1 MIYVNTPLFGKQE
14 LKYVSECIKTGWIS
28 SEGPYVK
35 QFEEAFARFCGVK
48 YGVACTNGTT
58 ALHLGL
64 LSLNIKKSDEVII
77 PTFTMIAT
85 AYALIYIGAKPVLV
99 DAEPRTWNMDV
110 EQIES
115 KISKKTKAILP
126 VHIYGHPVKM
136 DVVWKIAH
144 SKKIL
149 IFEDAAEAH
158 GAEYLPAGRQG
169 KGKKAGSLGDVAAF
183 SFYANKIVTT
193 GEGGMVV
200 TNNKGIAEK
209 ARYFRNM
216 AFQKKTRYL
225 HKDIGYN
232 YRMTNLQAA
241 VGLAQT
247 QKINDLINKKR
258 KMAHLYNKKLKDIEG
273 ITTPIEEAWAKNV
286 YWMYGILIDENTFGL
301 SRDRLR
307 EELYKEG
314 VDTRSF
320 FIPMHKQPIFKKMGL
335 FLREK
340 YPVAEDISRRGLY
353 LPSGLSLKESEI
365 DFICDRIKKIKKK
378 YG

>member
-1 MIYVNTPLFGKQE
+1 MISVNAPSLGRKE
-14 LKYVSECIKTGWIS
+14 LNLISECIKTGWIS
-28 SEGPYVK
+28 HEGPFVK
-35 QFEEAFARFCGVK
+35 KFEDAFAQFCNAK
-48 YGVACTNGTT
+48 YGVACSSGTA
-58 ALHLGL
+58 ALHLGFI
-64 LSLNIKKSDEVII
+64 SLGINKNDEVII

-110 EQIES
+110 GQIED
-115 KISKKTKAILP
+115 KLGKRTKAILP

-136 DVVWKIAH
+136 DTVWQIAR
-144 SKKIL
+144 STKIL
-149 IFEDAAEAH
+149 IFSDSSEAH
-158 GAEYLPAGRQG
+158 GAEF
-169 KGKKAGSLGDVAAF
+169 KGIKAGALCDAAAF

-200 TNNKGIAEK
+200 TNRKRVAER

-225 HKDIGYN
+225 HKDVGYN

-241 VGLAQT
+241 IGLAQT
-247 QKINDLINKKR
+247 QRIEESISKKR
-258 KMAHLYNKKLKDIEG
+258 KIAHLYDGRLKGIEG
-273 ITTPIEEAWAKNV
+273 ITTPIEESWAKNV
-286 YWMYGILIDENTFGL
+286 YWVYGILIDEKILGL
-301 SRDRLR
+301 SRDKFR

-314 VDTRSF
+314 IDTRPF
-320 FIPMHKQPIFKKMGL
+320 FIPMHKQPVFRKMGL

-340 YPVAEDISRRGLY
+340 YPVSEDIAKRGLC
-353 LPSGLSLKESEI
+353 LPSGLNLNEKQI
-365 DFICDRIKKIKKK
+365 DFICEKIKKIKQK